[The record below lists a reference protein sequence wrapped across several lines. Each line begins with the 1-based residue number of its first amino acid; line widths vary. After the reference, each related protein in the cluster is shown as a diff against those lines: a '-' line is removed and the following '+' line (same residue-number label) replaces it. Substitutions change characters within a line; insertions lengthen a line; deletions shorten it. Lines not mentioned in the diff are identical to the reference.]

1 MKRWRQ
7 ASRLTVVLGLAW
19 VILAWLTLAWM
30 TGCSR
35 QLAVPGSGGT
45 ARGSQLP
52 FDRVS
57 DNSGMS
63 PTDGLTSEGI
73 PAGTEVTIRLQLAL
87 SSADSRA
94 GDSFEAVLDEPLV
107 VAGKTVVP
115 RSAPVT
121 GRVVATKASGGWHD
135 PGYLRLTLAS
145 IAMNGK
151 SIPLQTSSIFA
162 KGRSYEKRTQTATAH
177 GSEAGVSVAEASV
190 SSATRSES
198 SRDPNR
204 GDVRFST
211 GRQFTFRLAQ
221 PLHLQN

>member
-1 MKRWRQ
+1 MKRWQ
-7 ASRLTVVLGLAW
+7 QGSRLTVVLTLTW
-19 VILAWLTLAWM
+19 VTLAWM

-35 QLAVPGSGGT
+35 QIAVPGSGGT
-45 ARGSQLP
+45 AGSSQLP

-63 PTDGLTSEGI
+63 PTDGFTSEGI

-87 SSADSRA
+87 SSADSRV

-121 GRVVATKASGGWHD
+121 GRVVATKASGGRHD

-162 KGRSYEKRTQTATAH
+162 KGRSYEKRNQAATAH
-177 GSEAGVSVAEASV
+177 GSEADVSVARASV

-198 SRDPNR
+198 RRDPNR

>member
-1 MKRWRQ
+1 MV
-7 ASRLTVVLGLAW
+7 LTLTWVTLAW
-19 VILAWLTLAWM
+19 V

-35 QLAVPGSGGT
+35 QLAVPSGGT
-45 ARGSQLP
+45 AGSSQLP

-63 PTDGLTSEGI
+63 PTDGFTSEGI
-73 PAGTEVTIRLQLAL
+73 PTGTEVTIRLQLAL

-94 GDSFEAVLDEPLV
+94 GDSFEAVLDEPLI

-121 GRVVATKASGGWHD
+121 GRVVATKASGGRHD

-162 KGRSYEKRTQTATAH
+162 KGRSYEKRTQAPTAH
-177 GSEAGVSVAEASV
+177 GSEADVSVAAASM
-190 SSATRSES
+190 SSGTRSA

>member
-7 ASRLTVVLGLAW
+7 ASRLTVVLTLTW
-19 VILAWLTLAWM
+19 VTLGWM

-45 ARGSQLP
+45 AGGSQLP

-63 PTDGLTSEGI
+63 PTDGITSEGI

-87 SSADSRA
+87 SSADSRV
-94 GDSFEAVLDEPLV
+94 GDSFEAVLDEPLI

-121 GRVVATKASGGWHD
+121 GRG
-135 PGYLRLTLAS
+135 
-145 IAMNGK
+145 
-151 SIPLQTSSIFA
+151 
-162 KGRSYEKRTQTATAH
+162 
-177 GSEAGVSVAEASV
+177 
-190 SSATRSES
+190 
-198 SRDPNR
+198 
-204 GDVRFST
+204 
-211 GRQFTFRLAQ
+211 
-221 PLHLQN
+221 